1 MKFGIV
7 PINLQEFTNPELLI
21 PFVQRAE
28 ALGYESVWTAEH
40 VIIPKTYTSVYPYS
54 PSGKLPFPPD
64 AAIIDPLVALT
75 FIAAAT
81 TRLRLGTGV
90 NILPQTNP
98 LYLAKWASSLDHLS
112 RGRLMLGVGIGWL
125 REEFEAIGVPFAGRG
140 RRADDYLQALKV
152 AWSGEEVNYHSE
164 FVRWHGFLMRPRP
177 AQPGGVPL
185 VIGGV
190 SAAAIRRAVRYGDGW
205 YVIGK
210 DLAAYRSHMRTLADE
225 CARQGRDQREIEIT
239 AYWNYYRE
247 GVESLAVYE
256 ELGVHRLLI
265 NVHALRERSVTVA
278 LERFAETVIAKYG
291 SVPVELTS

>member
-7 PINLQEFTNPELLI
+7 PINLHEFAQTEVLI

-40 VIIPKTYTSVYPYS
+40 VIIPKTYTSMYPYN
-54 PSGKLPFPPD
+54 PSGKLPFPAD

-81 TRLRLGTGV
+81 TRLGLGTGV
-90 NILPQTNP
+90 NILPQMNP

-112 RGRLMLGVGIGWL
+112 HGRLMLGVGIGWL
-125 REEFEAIGVPFAGRG
+125 REEFAALGVPFAHRG
-140 RRADDYLQALKV
+140 KRADDYLRALKAV
-152 AWSGEEVNYHSE
+152 WSGEEVNYQGE
-164 FVRWHGFLMRPRP
+164 FVRWQGFMMRPRP
-177 AQPGGVPL
+177 VQPGGVPL

-190 SAAAIRRAVRYGDGW
+190 SPTAIRRTVQYGDGW

-210 DLAAYRSHMRTLADE
+210 DLNEYRHHMQALTDE
-225 CARQGRDQREIEIT
+225 CDRQGRNQDELEIT

-247 GVESLAVYE
+247 GLDSLAVYE
-256 ELGVHRLLI
+256 DLGIHRLLI
-265 NVHALRERSVTVA
+265 NIHALRDRDITTA
-278 LERFAETVIAKYG
+278 LERFAEQVIG
-291 SVPVELTS
+291 QRG